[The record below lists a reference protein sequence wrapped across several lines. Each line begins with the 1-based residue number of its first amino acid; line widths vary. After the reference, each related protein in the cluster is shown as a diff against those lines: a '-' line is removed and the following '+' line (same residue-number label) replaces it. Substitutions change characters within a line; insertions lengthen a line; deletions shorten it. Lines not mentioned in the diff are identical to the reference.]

1 MIWKPHFHLSNIKL
15 KKMKYTTLLLCSL
28 VLLSMSCKDDEVIV
42 EPGDLVD
49 IAYDPTPYVMEQ
61 PTDFPMMSIPA
72 DNPMT
77 EEGFELG
84 RRLFYDVRLSK
95 DNSMSCASCHL
106 PEMNFTD
113 GLAFSVGVDGEQT
126 RRSSMSLVNVGY
138 TADGLFWDGRAQTL
152 EEQALQ
158 PVTDAIE
165 LINTWTVVEEM
176 MKADAEYPK
185 MFRKA
190 FGIEDTS
197 EIDSLLAAKAIAQ
210 FERALVS
217 HDSKYDKWVLERD
230 FAYEFTDSESRG
242 LEMYFDL
249 GSEVGGSGAPDAEC
263 FHCHGG
269 PLLTAGEF
277 FNNGL
282 DSYPSL
288 EDYPDK
294 GFGEVTGDV
303 ADYGKFRAPTLRN
316 IELTPP
322 YMHDGRFNTLEEVLE
337 HYSTGVHFATNL
349 DSDLRNPLELNE
361 SEKEDLVNFLKT
373 FTDIEFTENPAF
385 QDPF

>member
-1 MIWKPHFHLSNIKL
+1 
-15 KKMKYTTLLLCSL
+15 
-28 VLLSMSCKDDEVIV
+28 MSCKDDEMIM

-49 IAYDPTPYVMEQ
+49 ITYDPTPYEMVQ
-61 PTDFPMMSIPA
+61 PTDFPMMPIPA

-77 EEGFELG
+77 QEGFELG

-106 PEMNFTD
+106 PELGFTD
-113 GLAFSVGVDGEQT
+113 ATAFSTGVEGQQT

-138 TADGLFWDGRAQTL
+138 YANGLFWDGRAQTL

-176 MKADAEYPK
+176 MKGDTEYPA

-217 HDSKYDKWVLERD
+217 SNSKYDRWVLERD
-230 FAYEFTDSESRG
+230 FSYEFTDSESRG
-242 LEMYFDL
+242 QEMYFDL
-249 GSEVGGSGAPDAEC
+249 GSEPGGSGLPDAQCE
-263 FHCHGG
+263 HCHGSA
-269 PLLTAGEF
+269 LFTTGEF

-282 DSYPSL
+282 DEYPSL

-294 GFGEVTGDV
+294 GFGEVTGLSVDF
-303 ADYGKFRAPTLRN
+303 GKFKAPTLRN
-316 IELTPP
+316 IELTAP
-322 YMHDGRFNTLEEVLE
+322 YMRDGRFSTLEEVVE
-337 HYSTGVHFATNL
+337 HYSSGVHFATNL
-349 DSDLRNPLELNE
+349 DDNLREPLGLNE
-361 SEKEDLVNFLKT
+361 SQKEDLVNFLKT
-373 FTDIEFTENPAF
+373 LTDTEFTENPAF
-385 QDPF
+385 QNPF

>member
-1 MIWKPHFHLSNIKL
+1 
-15 KKMKYTTLLLCSL
+15 MKFASLLLCSIL
-28 VLLSMSCKDDEVIV
+28 FLSISCKDDELMTGL
-42 EPGDLVD
+42 GDLED
-49 IAYDPTPYVMEQ
+49 INYDPTPYLMVQ
-61 PTDFPMMSIPA
+61 PTGFPIMPIPA

-77 EEGFELG
+77 QEGFELG

-106 PEMNFTD
+106 PELGFTD
-113 GLAFSVGVDGEQT
+113 ATAFSTGVDGEQT

-138 TADGLFWDGRAQTL
+138 TTSGLFWDGRAETL

-165 LINTWTVVEEM
+165 LINTWSAVEEM
-176 MKADAEYPK
+176 MKEDNEYPT

-197 EIDSLLAAKAIAQ
+197 EIDSLLAVKAIAQ

-217 HDSKYDKWVLERD
+217 SNSKYDKWVIERD
-230 FAYEFTDSESRG
+230 FSYEYTDSESRG
-242 LEMYFDL
+242 QEMYFDL
-249 GSEVGGSGAPDAEC
+249 GSEPGGSGLPDAQC

-269 PLLTAGEF
+269 ALFTTGEF
-277 FNNGL
+277 FNNGI
-282 DSYPSL
+282 DNFPSL
-288 EDYPDK
+288 EDYLDK
-294 GFGEVTGDV
+294 GLGEVTGTLPEF
-303 ADYGKFRAPTLRN
+303 GKFRATTLRN
-316 IELTPP
+316 IELTAP
-322 YMHDGRFNTLEEVLE
+322 YMHDGRFATLEEVIE

-349 DSDLRNPLELNE
+349 DANLEASLNLTE
-361 SEKEDLVNFLKT
+361 SQKEDLLNFLKT
-373 FTDIEFTENPAF
+373 LTDTEFTENPAF